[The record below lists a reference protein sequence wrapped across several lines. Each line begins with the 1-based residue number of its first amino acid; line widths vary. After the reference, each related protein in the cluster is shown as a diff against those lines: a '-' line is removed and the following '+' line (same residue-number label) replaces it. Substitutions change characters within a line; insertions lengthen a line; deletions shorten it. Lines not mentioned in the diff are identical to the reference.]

1 MGDRINAFLKGK
13 KKYSVYI
20 ATLLASILAMVVTD
34 PQQQA
39 ELQEFVPLAAMV
51 LSGIVYL
58 VVEGWNDSK
67 RIQAEQAY
75 YNAVAATQPGTVSAP
90 AQAPAQATARAEER
104 FDEAAFVKQVHTAAV
119 ELAKKAFPDAPEAL
133 TSIYRAAEAVGQ
145 KLECNDVREA
155 LAYWGYLQGL
165 AEDAWRELEFD
176 NKDERG
182 CKLHPPELYEF
193 RATLNRVN
201 SCYEKLQ
208 ALVRSGGDWRRPS
221 SPIYGL
227 TVYSVGAFAGEGVG
241 E

>member
-1 MGDRINAFLKGK
+1 MGDKINRFLQGK

-20 ATLLASILAMVVTD
+20 TSVLVSIITLAVSD
-34 PQQQA
+34 PAQQK
-39 ELQEFVPLAAMV
+39 ELMDFVPLVAMV

-67 RIQAEQAY
+67 RAEAEQAY
-75 YNAVAATQPGTVSAP
+75 YNAFAATQAASPPPEQKPP
-90 AQAPAQATARAEER
+90 AQPAQKAEEP

-145 KLECNDVREA
+145 KLECKDIREA
-155 LAYWGYLQGL
+155 VAYWSYLQGL
-165 AEDAWRELEFD
+165 AEDVWKELEFN
-176 NKDERG
+176 NKDASG

-193 RATLNRVN
+193 RATVNRVN
-201 SCYEKLQ
+201 NCYEKVQEL
-208 ALVRSGGDWRRPS
+208 AKSGRDWRRLM

-227 TVYSVGAFAGEGVG
+227 TVYSVGALGGEAHGG
-241 E
+241 